1 MHRNAAA
8 KKNIKLISTS
18 LKGMPVPDIC
28 ADFEI
33 SEGGEQILQHSVGYK
48 PLRRKYSSASNQVKT
63 YFPNDS
69 CSQCSHFEHCHP
81 KLRKYSGL
89 IVLSHSAIG
98 CANQQRLITAEDFQ
112 HWRRVRNG
120 VEAVLSILHNC
131 YYVDEM
137 PVRGKIL
144 NCLKADYPRIFKSDV
159 ITDLMKVLGCGVE
172 VQGKAA
178 KELNQFDL
186 NNLRWSKVVIC
197 TDGDVDGFQIRT
209 LILTMLYRLT
219 PTLIQQGYVYIAE
232 SPLYEITCKE
242 KTWFA
247 YSDKEKNDIVA
258 SLEGKKCDVQR
269 SKGLGENEPD
279 MMWLTTMNPATR
291 RLIKVMPEDVERTAQ
306 VFDLLLGDDLA
317 GRKNHIADNGYKY
330 LELADIS

>member
-144 NCLKADYPRIFKSDV
+144 NCLKADYARIFKSEI
-159 ITDLMKVLGCGVE
+159 ITDLIKVLGCGVE
-172 VQGKAA
+172 VEKHG
-178 KELNQFDL
+178 KELNNFSL
-186 NNLRWSKVVIC
+186 ENLRWNKVVIC
-197 TDGDVDGFQIRT
+197 TDADVDGYQIRT
-209 LILTMLYRLT
+209 LILTMLWRLV
-219 PTLIQQGYVYIAE
+219 PTLIREGYVYIAE
-232 SPLYEITCKE
+232 SPLYEIQAKG

-247 YSDKEKNDIVA
+247 YSDREKAEIVESIGNA
-258 SLEGKKCDVQR
+258 KIVINR
-269 SKGLGENEPD
+269 SKGLGENDPE
-279 MMWLTTMNPATR
+279 MMWLTTMNPDTR
-291 RLIKVMPEDVERTAQ
+291 RLIRVMPEDADETAR
-306 VFDLLLGDDLA
+306 VFDLLLGDNLA
-317 GRKNHIADNGYKY
+317 GRKEHIAEVGSRY
-330 LELADIS
+330 LDLADLS